1 MPFGGGGTKVR
12 GKNESRLI
20 FFTFFS
26 STVCAYFCK
35 RMENLKNNLLGLQL
49 PTDPRWV
56 DIATMNIEDILVDH
70 AYCEQKAASSC
81 ISLIVQYPDKAE
93 LVAMM
98 TPVVAE
104 EWSHFERVIEQLN
117 KRGMALGKM
126 RKDEYVARLSQVPKK
141 GGSRERQLVE
151 KLLMNALIEARSCE
165 RFKILS
171 QNIEDEELQKFYY
184 ELMVSEA
191 GHYKNFL
198 ALAKTYMPEE
208 YVMQRWRAFLEA
220 EAEIINTLE
229 VRGDR
234 MH

>member
-1 MPFGGGGTKVR
+1 MEAKD
-12 GKNESRLI
+12 K
-20 FFTFFS
+20 FT
-26 STVCAYFCK
+26 
-35 RMENLKNNLLGLQL
+35 LGLEL

-56 DIATMNIEDILVDH
+56 NIAEKNIEDILVDH

-81 ISLIVQYPDKAE
+81 ISLIVTYPDKDK
-93 LVAMM
+93 LVEML

-104 EWSHFERVIEQLN
+104 EWAHFERVLEALR
-117 KRGMALGKM
+117 KRGYSLGRQ
-126 RKDEYVARLSQVPKK
+126 RKDEYVDKLMQVIRK
-141 GGSRERQLVE
+141 GGSREQQLLE

-165 RFKILS
+165 RFKLLWK
-171 QNIEDEELQKFYY
+171 NIGDEDLAKFYY

-198 ALAKTYMPEE
+198 LLAKEYTPED
-208 YVMQRWRAFLEA
+208 VVNARWHELLEQ
-220 EAEIINTLE
+220 EAQIMRTLE